1 VFEAYP
7 NVILVLGESG
17 IAWRVSTA
25 RKQGITLGIN
35 GVFGSIGSSLAPI
48 FFGGLMI
55 DLGTCGAASS
65 HVPGVG
71 PGTVIY
77 LFRSQ
82 NRVTL

>member
-17 IAWRVSTA
+17 IAGRVSIA

-48 FFGGLMI
+48 FL
-55 DLGTCGAASS
+55 A
-65 HVPGVG
+65 V
-71 PGTVIY
+71 
-77 LFRSQ
+77 
-82 NRVTL
+82 